1 MAYGEKTSMATEG
14 VYLIALGGIGV
25 LFGIGALLRNKIS
38 GSKKVA
44 FSASLACIIIL
55 ASVDGAPSWF
65 VGAAVGL
72 VAGMA
77 INYYK
82 LLVQIENNQE
92 HEARTTRVD
101 PHSRT

>member
-1 MAYGEKTSMATEG
+1 M
-14 VYLIALGGIGV
+14 
-25 LFGIGALLRNKIS
+25 
-38 GSKKVA
+38 
-44 FSASLACIIIL
+44 IL
-55 ASVDGAPSWF
+55 ASVEGAPSWF

-72 VAGMA
+72 VAGMS

>member
-1 MAYGEKTSMATEG
+1 MNMATEG
-14 VYLIALGGIGV
+14 LYLIALGGIV
-25 LFGIGALLRNKIS
+25 ILFGIGALLRNKIS

-44 FSASLACIIIL
+44 FSASLVCIMIL
-55 ASVDGAPSWF
+55 ASGEGAPGWF
-65 VGAAVGL
+65 NGVTVGL
-72 VAGMA
+72 VAGIS

-92 HEARTTRVD
+92 QEARNTRVD